1 LLVPA
6 QHICFFS
13 AAWQPYGGRLGPGM
27 NKRKNEKKLPF
38 INPTQ
43 MNMKTLPEMTA
54 PTKATDGSHDFHAS
68 MDHLPQDHFR
78 LLCLEP
84 GDKDSE
90 IHCTLA
96 TFELQS
102 APTYEALSYAWGD
115 AVLSR
120 EITCNGSSLK
130 VTSNLHDALQ
140 YLRQI
145 DGKRTMWIDAV
156 CIDQTNDQERTAQV
170 GIMKNIYSN
179 SDHVVIW
186 LGKETDDDETAFAI
200 LEQYRKLFA
209 EHGQVDI
216 GPMETIVYKLAL
228 PAEDSKD
235 WTALIKLF
243 QKPWFQRIWVI
254 QEAVV
259 CLPTFSFLLIFRFQ
273 GVQIVQRKFLNPHL

>member
-1 LLVPA
+1 MDP
-6 QHICFFS
+6 
-13 AAWQPYGGRLGPGM
+13 
-27 NKRKNEKKLPF
+27 LPR
-38 INPTQ
+38 
-43 MNMKTLPEMTA
+43 
-54 PTKATDGSHDFHAS
+54 
-68 MDHLPQDHFR
+68 DHFR
-78 LLCLEP
+78 LLYLEP
-84 GDKDSE
+84 GDKDST
-90 IHCTLA
+90 IHCRLA

-102 APTYEALSYAWGD
+102 APTYEALSYTWGE
-115 AVLSR
+115 AVSTH
-120 EITCNGSSLK
+120 EIICNGSSRQ

-145 DGKRTMWIDAV
+145 DGERIMWIDAV
-156 CIDQTNDQERTAQV
+156 CINQTNPQERTAQV

-186 LGKETDDDETAFAI
+186 LGKGTDDDETAFAV

-209 EHGQVDI
+209 EYGQLDI
-216 GPMETIVYKLAL
+216 GPMETIAYKLPL

-259 CLPTFSFLLIFRFQ
+259 CLPTFPFPRIFRFQ
-273 GVQIVQRKFLNPHL
+273 SY